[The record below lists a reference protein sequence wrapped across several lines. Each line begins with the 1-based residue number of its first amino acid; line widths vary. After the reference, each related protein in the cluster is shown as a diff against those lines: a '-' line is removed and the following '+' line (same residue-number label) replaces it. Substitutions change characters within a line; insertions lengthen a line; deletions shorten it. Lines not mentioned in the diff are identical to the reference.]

1 MINPSSIAQAA
12 CAILNAAEPAAK
24 VRLTAKAATDWRL
37 QRLDWIFDETPP
49 RRPARPARPEL
60 VAVTAVK
67 GRGKAGSL
75 ANRIA
80 LLHALAHIELNAIDL
95 AWDLIA
101 RFGSKFP
108 RQFTDDW
115 VKVAREEA
123 GHFALLARRLTSLGA
138 RYGDL
143 TAHHG
148 LWESAERT
156 HQDVIG
162 RLAVVPMV
170 LEARGLDVTPATIA
184 RLEAAGDDLSA
195 RILGR
200 IYADEINHVRT
211 GVSWFYY
218 ACDESGTSPEMAFM
232 QSIRGY
238 FRGALK
244 SPFNESA
251 RLSAGLKPSL
261 YLPLAS

>member
-1 MINPSSIAQAA
+1 MTQSICAAA
-12 CAILNAAEPAAK
+12 CAVLNAAEPAAK
-24 VRLTAKAATDWRL
+24 VRLTARAATAWRL
-37 QRLDWIFDETPP
+37 GQLEWAFDELPP
-49 RRPARPARPEL
+49 PRPARPAKPEL
-60 VAVTAVK
+60 VHPTAVK

-75 ANRIA
+75 ANRIS

-95 AWDLIA
+95 AWDIIA
-101 RFGSKFP
+101 RFGQRYP
-108 RQFTDDW
+108 RQFTTDW

-123 GHFALLARRLTSLGA
+123 GHFALLARRLTSLGS

-143 TAHHG
+143 TAHDG

-156 HQDVIG
+156 HADVIG

-184 RLEAAGDDLSA
+184 RLEAAGDHASA

-200 IYADEINHVRT
+200 IYQDEIAHVRT
-211 GVSWFYY
+211 GTSWFYY
-218 ACDESGTSPEMAFM
+218 TCDESGTSPELAFAR
-232 QSIRGY
+232 SIRVY
-238 FRGALK
+238 FRGVLK

-261 YLPLAS
+261 YLPLAC